1 MLRWSAF
8 SVVTA
13 VAAVL
18 FGFDGI
24 SAGPRAVSA
33 IAAVGMVALGVAVL
47 TDILVAR
54 VRSAGEP

>member
-1 MLRWSAF
+1 MLRWWSL

-24 SAGPRAVSA
+24 SAGPRAVA
-33 IAAVGMVALGVAVL
+33 RIVLVGSLALVVAV
-47 TDILVAR
+47 VASLLGR
-54 VRSAGEP
+54 FTEAQR

>member
-1 MLRWSAF
+1 MLRWWTL

-24 SAGPRAVSA
+24 SAGPRALSA
-33 IAAVGMVALGVAVL
+33 IASVATIALAVALLAHL
-47 TDILVAR
+47 ALR
-54 VRSAGEP
+54 RSDQSL

>member
-24 SAGPRAVSA
+24 SSGARAVSS
-33 IAAVGMVALGVAVL
+33 IAAVGAVALLLAVVADRAL
-47 TDILVAR
+47 R
-54 VRSAGEP
+54 RPSGGS

>member
-1 MLRWSAF
+1 MLRWWTF

-18 FGFDGI
+18 FGFDGV

-33 IAAVGMVALGVAVL
+33 IAGVGMLALVVAVL
-47 TDILVAR
+47 THWLIR
-54 VRSAGEP
+54 RSAGEP